1 MILSLSCQVGWVLNG
16 RLVVQA
22 LTLCLGLYSSAGSS
36 NGTKAAAQATCTQTL
51 AEFCRDLGKARE
63 SDDPDNR
70 YNDAIPVFQFVSS
83 RMEDVLKN
91 ASENGAELPLLLQGG
106 PTEFYTKSMCHV
118 LKNLK
123 TSPTG

>member
-51 AEFCRDLGKARE
+51 AEFCRDLGKSEARE
-63 SDDPDNR
+63 SDPDNR

-91 ASENGAELPLLLQGG
+91 ASENGAELPLLLQGS
-106 PTEFYTKSMCHV
+106 PTEFYTKNGISQ
-118 LKNLK
+118 LYKQRTEK
-123 TSPTG
+123 F